1 MSNLVEKIHGIY
13 AITPDKP
20 LNFEQI
26 EKIITQHSISI
37 LQYRNKRHAKL
48 QTHQTDDNALKLI
61 EAKKLR
67 QLCIQHHTLFII
79 NDDINL
85 AQKIGAD
92 GVHLGKDDN
101 TIQYARQQLGADAII
116 GLSCYNNIDLAI
128 RAQAQGANYGA
139 FGALFPSS
147 TKPNAP
153 HCTLDT
159 LTQAKKILHIP
170 IVGIG
175 GINFDNQ
182 DEALQAGCHSVAM
195 IDALFK

>member
-128 RAQAQGANYGA
+128 RAQAQGANYVA

-159 LTQAKKILHIP
+159 LAQAKKILHIP

>member
-1 MSNLVEKIHGIY
+1 MSHIVEKIRGIY
-13 AITPDKP
+13 AITPDAPINLDHIK
-20 LNFEQI
+20 
-26 EKIITQHSISI
+26 KIIIGHNIGI
-37 LQYRNKRHAKL
+37 LQYRRKTASNATKL
-48 QTHQTDDNALKLI
+48 N
-61 EAKKLR
+61 EANQLR
-67 QLCIQHHTLFII
+67 QLCLQHHTLFII

-85 AQKIGAD
+85 AQKISAD

-101 TIQYARQQLGADAII
+101 SIATARTQLGTDAII
-116 GLSCYNNIDLAI
+116 GVSCYNKIDLAI
-128 RAQAQGANYGA
+128 NAQHQGASYVA

-153 HCTLDT
+153 HCSLDI
-159 LTQAKKILHIP
+159 LTQAKNILHIP

-182 DEALQAGCHSVAM
+182 EQALTAGCHSVAM

>member
-128 RAQAQGANYGA
+128 RAQAQGANYVA
-139 FGALFPSS
+139 FGALFPSN